1 MRKLICTLLLAL
13 SLASPFVA
21 MAEVNINTASKEQL
35 ESLPGIGPKKADAII
50 AGRPYNSVDEL
61 DRVPGIGPKIL
72 AQLKPEVTVGNSV
85 QAQSEQT
92 PKP

>member
-1 MRKLICTLLLAL
+1 MRKLLCTLLLAL
-13 SLASPFVA
+13 SLASPFAA
-21 MAEVNINTASKEQL
+21 MAEVNINTATQEQL
-35 ESLPGIGPKKADAII
+35 ESLPGIGPKKAQAII

-85 QAQSEQT
+85 QAESEQT